1 MGNERRVKRGEFVL
15 MTSGKVIPGADPYG
29 VDETETV
36 LFLVTSVGDDGE
48 TCDGLLMHAAAIDA
62 GDIWVKLYYA
72 DFDLQE
78 TIENTSGGAIP
89 MTNVTKGNN
98 IRQWKFMDE

>member
-1 MGNERRVKRGEFVL
+1 MGNERRVKRGDFVL
-15 MTSGKVIPGADPYG
+15 ITVGKVDNGIRL
-29 VDETETV
+29 DETTTV